1 MRTLADLNDSYII
14 NSKVFYL
21 LGIMV
26 VVPINFYLNSMDFWM
41 FKFKPPPG
49 PNHPPGPPHPRDR
62 ITSTTLDFNSFNKEL
77 TTKDP
82 EIKYNSE
89 DTPSTFWK
97 HEDLIYHILNNSS
110 YQVKTPAKKLLQ
122 IDPKHIQKYIIINST
137 TNSPDKR
144 TPFQANFVAAF
155 SINFK
160 VVVLGSLLFCTM
172 WPKKLPPPE
181 RRLKLCLTALCI
193 LFSIVTLLT
202 QINCEEEQTL
212 FFVGSMIFATFLN
225 CFTGLA
231 LASLYELITKF
242 PSSYYASLQSGNNI
256 CGIVSAVLQI
266 ILLSFRLR
274 PNETGAI
281 QFSVGCLILIF
292 TTIYYFV
299 VFKNSKYFI
308 YRIGTNHEDQRNLSS
323 ARWMQMLPKTK
334 WFYATIIFVE
344 GTTHIVYPGLAAL
357 VVTPLRGTL
366 WRDVYFVPVI
376 TYLGYQVCCL
386 VGRETAR
393 IVKTPKTGLV
403 LFVLSAIRIVF
414 VPLLIFCNAQ
424 PRKHLPVL
432 FGNTTYIILLS
443 FFAFSEG
450 ILINTTIVAIPK
462 KLKQDEK
469 VAAMI
474 MVPII
479 SSITLTMA
487 SALNGFLT
495 NII

>member
-1 MRTLADLNDSYII
+1 MKALADISDSYII

-26 VVPINFYLNSMDFWM
+26 VVPIHFYLNSMDFWM
-41 FKFKPPPG
+41 FKFKPPPPG
-49 PNHPPGPPHPRDR
+49 PNHPPGPPPPRGR
-62 ITSTTLDFNSFNKEL
+62 ITPSTQVFNYFNKEL
-77 TTKDP
+77 TTKHP

-89 DTPSTFWK
+89 DTTSSFRA
-97 HEDLIYHILNNSS
+97 HEDLIYHVLNNDNS
-110 YQVKTPAKKLLQ
+110 YQAKTPAKELLQ
-122 IDPKHIQKYIIINST
+122 IYPIQLQGSVIINST
-137 TNSPDKR
+137 TTSPDQR
-144 TPFQANFVAAF
+144 TPFQANFVVAF

-160 VVVLGSLLFCTM
+160 VVLLGSLLFCTM

-193 LFSIVTLLT
+193 LFSVVTLLT
-202 QINCEEEQTL
+202 QIDTEK
-212 FFVGSMIFATFLN
+212 G
-225 CFTGLA
+225 FTGLA

-242 PSSYYASLQSGNNI
+242 PCSYYASLQSGNNI
-256 CGIVSAVLQI
+256 CGILSAVLQI

-274 PNETGAI
+274 PNENGAI
-281 QFSVGCLILIF
+281 QFSVGCFILIF

-308 YRIGTNHEDQRNLSS
+308 YRIDTNHEDQRNLST
-323 ARWMQMLPKTK
+323 AEWMQIIPKTK

-366 WRDVYFVPVI
+366 WRDVYFVPVV

-386 VGRETAR
+386 IGRESAR
-393 IVKTPKTGLV
+393 IVKTPKTGLI
-403 LFVLSAIRIVF
+403 LFILSAIRIVF

-443 FFAFSEG
+443 IFAFSEG

-474 MVPII
+474 MVPLI
-479 SSITLTMA
+479 STITLTMA
-487 SALNGFLT
+487 TGLNIFLT

>member
-1 MRTLADLNDSYII
+1 MRALADLNDSYII

-62 ITSTTLDFNSFNKEL
+62 ITNTPLNFSFFNNEL
-77 TTKDP
+77 TTKNP

-89 DTPSTFWK
+89 DTQITFRT
-97 HEDLIYHILNNSS
+97 HEELIYHILNDSS
-110 YQVKTPAKKLLQ
+110 YQTKTPAKNLLQ
-122 IDPKHIQKYIIINST
+122 TDPTHIKKYIIINST

-144 TPFQANFVAAF
+144 TPFQANFVVAF

-160 VVVLGSLLFCTM
+160 VVLLGSLLFCTM

-181 RRLKLCLTALCI
+181 RRLKLCLTALCV

-202 QINCEEEQTL
+202 QINTEEEQTL
-212 FFVGSMIFATFLN
+212 FFVGAMIFATFLN

-256 CGIVSAVLQI
+256 CGILSAVLQI

-274 PNETGAI
+274 PNETGVI

-393 IVKTPKTGLV
+393 IVKTPKTGVV

-432 FGNTTYIILLS
+432 FDSTTYIILLS
-443 FFAFSEG
+443 IFAFSEG

-469 VAAMI
+469 VAAML